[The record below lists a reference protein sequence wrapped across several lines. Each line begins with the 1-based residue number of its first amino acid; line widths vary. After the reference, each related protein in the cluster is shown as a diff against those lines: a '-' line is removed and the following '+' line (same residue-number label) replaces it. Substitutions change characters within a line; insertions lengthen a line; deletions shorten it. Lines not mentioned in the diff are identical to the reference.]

1 MNVVS
6 RGIKNATR
14 SPLRNGAIVLML
26 AISIGLVLSMLVARS
41 SVQTKINDVLASA
54 GTKVTINAAGINGFM
69 GGGNP
74 LTADNVATI
83 KNTSHVSSLTST
95 LTDQLGDTDTN
106 LQSAIDLGSFGERQN
121 RFSNSDSGITTPPA
135 DNSTSGSDTQ
145 SGGGTTRATMR
156 SRISV
161 TGTTNPNSSSVNGGS
176 LTISSGKTID
186 GSSSDL
192 VALVGKNLA
201 TKNNLSAGST
211 FTAYG
216 KTITVSGIY
225 STGNTFSDN
234 GIIMPLT
241 TLQNLTSQPGAVTS
255 VVATIDSSANVD
267 STVSALKSKLGSSV
281 DVTSEAAQ
289 AANSVSALQGIASL
303 SLAGVIGAA
312 IAATTIILLAMV
324 IVVRERRREIGVLKA
339 IGASNTKVV
348 GQFVVESLTITIIGA
363 VVGLGLGILVS
374 GPMTTALAD
383 SSNNTQTVN
392 LNTSNSST
400 TGRPAMMG
408 GEFGRGLGQL
418 RTNFTNITATLTPQI
433 FLSAVGITLAVA
445 ILGSL
450 LPAWLIARIRPAEVL
465 RTE

>member
-41 SVQTKINDVLASA
+41 SVRTKINDVMASA
-54 GTKVTINAAGINGFM
+54 GTKVTINAAGINGFA

-74 LTADNVATI
+74 LTAANVTTI
-83 KNTSHVSSLTST
+83 KDTAHVSSITST
-95 LTDQLGDTDTN
+95 LTDQLGTSDTN
-106 LQSAIDLGSFGERQN
+106 LVSSIDLGSFGARQN
-121 RFSNSDSGITTPPA
+121 RFFDSGSTTITPSDGSAP
-135 DNSTSGSDTQ
+135 SGDT
-145 SGGGTTRATMR
+145 TTRPEIKP
-156 SRISV
+156 RISV

-186 GSSSDL
+186 ATGSDL

-201 TKNNLSAGST
+201 TKNNLSTGST

-225 STGNTFSDN
+225 STGNTFTDN
-234 GIIMPLT
+234 GVIMPLA
-241 TLQNLTSQPGAVTS
+241 TLQSLTSQPGAVTS
-255 VVATIDSSANVD
+255 IAATIDSSANVD
-267 STVSALKSKLGSSV
+267 STVAALKKSLGDSV
-281 DVTSEAAQ
+281 DVTSDAAQ
-289 AANSVSALQGIASL
+289 AETSVSALQGIASL

-339 IGASNTKVV
+339 IGGSNLKVV
-348 GQFVVESLTITIIGA
+348 GQFVVESLTITITAAI
-363 VVGLGLGILVS
+363 VGLALGILVS
-374 GPMTTALAD
+374 GPMTNALAD
-383 SSNNTQTVN
+383 SS
-392 LNTSNSST
+392 SSRPSSAT
-400 TGRPAMMG
+400 TTMMRPGAG
-408 GEFGRGLGQL
+408 GGFGRGFSQL
-418 RTNFTNITATLTPQI
+418 RTNFSNITASLTPQI
-433 FLSAVGITLAVA
+433 FLSAVGITLGVA

-450 LPAWLIARIRPAEVL
+450 LPAWLIARVRPAEVL